1 MKRNIIHG
9 LLALAVAFGLW
20 LYVVTMVS
28 PNSDNTYNGV
38 SVVLQGESILEE
50 RGLMI
55 TTRQIPTISLRL
67 EGNRS
72 ELQKLN
78 SSNIS
83 VTVDVSKITE
93 PGEHNL
99 AINSNNIR
107 FPGDVSNNAITVA
120 SRNPDYIKLEIKQR
134 TNKLVP
140 VEVLYHGAVPEGFI
154 ADKENAELDY
164 ESVEVS
170 GPADVVDKIAEA
182 RVEMDLTDKNGTISE
197 NLTITLCDSEGHPV
211 DAEMITTDTAQVN
224 VTLKILRVK
233 QIQLKLNVVDG
244 GGATAETSTVTMD
257 TETILVSGSDA
268 ILQNLDVLELGTV
281 YLGEWLEDTTL
292 VFPIDLP
299 DGVGNETGIA
309 EVIVQI
315 GFPGLSTKTL
325 DITNI
330 TAINVPEGK
339 KAEIITKTLAVNFR
353 GPAALIETLASE
365 HVAVTVDFTEAQDGT
380 STMRAILT
388 FTEEYAQIGEVGTY
402 TVSATLK

>member
-9 LLALAVAFGLW
+9 LLALVVAFGLW

-55 TTRQIPTISLRL
+55 TTRQIPTVSLRL

-99 AINSNNIR
+99 TINSNNVR

-134 TNKLVP
+134 TSKPVP
-140 VEVLYHGAVPEGFI
+140 VVVLYNGSVPEGFI
-154 ADKENAELDY
+154 ADKENAELDF
-164 ESVEVS
+164 EQVQVS
-170 GPADVVDKIAEA
+170 GPADVVERIAEA
-182 RVEMDLTDKNGTISE
+182 RVEMNLTDKNGTISE
-197 NLTITLCDSEGHPV
+197 SLTVTLCDSEGNPV
-211 DAEMITTDTAQVN
+211 DAELITTDTAQVN

-233 QIQLKLNVVDG
+233 QIQLKVNVVDG

-257 TETILVSGSDA
+257 TESILVSGSDA

-309 EVIVQI
+309 EVIVQV

-330 TAINVPEGK
+330 TAVNVPEGK

-353 GPAALIETLASE
+353 GPAALIETLAPE
-365 HVAVTVDFTEAQDGT
+365 HVAITVDFTEAQDGT
-380 STMRAILT
+380 ATMRAILT

>member
-1 MKRNIIHG
+1 MKRNIVHA

-55 TTRQIPTISLRL
+55 TTRQIPTVSLRL

-99 AINSNNIR
+99 TISPNNIR

-134 TNKLVP
+134 ANKPVP
-140 VEVLYHGAVPEGFI
+140 VTVLYNGTVPEGFI
-154 ADKENAELDY
+154 AHKENAELDFK
-164 ESVEVS
+164 EIQVS
-170 GPADVVDKIAEA
+170 GPADVVERIAEA
-182 RVEMDLTDKNGTISE
+182 RVEMDLTDKSGTISE
-197 NLTITLCDSEGHPV
+197 NLTVTLCDSEGRPV
-211 DAEMITTDTAQVN
+211 DAELITADTAEVN

-233 QIQLKLNVVDG
+233 QVQLVLNVVDG
-244 GGATAETSTVTMD
+244 GGATSETSTVTMD
-257 TETILVSGSDA
+257 TESIQVSGSDA
-268 ILQNLDVLELGTV
+268 ILQNLDTLEIGTV
-281 YLGEWLEDTTL
+281 NLGEWLEDTTL
-292 VFPIDLP
+292 VFPIELP
-299 DGVGNETGIA
+299 DGVSNETGIT

-315 GFPGLSTKTL
+315 GFPELSTKEL
-325 DITNI
+325 DVTNI
-330 TAINVPEGK
+330 TAVNVPEGK
-339 KAEIITKTLAVNFR
+339 KAEIITKTLKINFR
-353 GPAALIETLASE
+353 GPAALIETLAPE
-365 HVAVTVDFTEAQDGT
+365 HVAVTVDFTDAQDGT
-380 STMRAILT
+380 ATMRAIIS
-388 FTEEYAQIGEVGTY
+388 FTEEYAQIGAVGTY